1 MKDLPFFMFMSIL
14 VIVLFS
20 DFFNIHIS
28 QAEMTVCSLNHEAYT
43 ITKGKTVRNKDSD
56 SLCLC
61 KGT

>member
-1 MKDLPFFMFMSIL
+1 MKDLPFFTFMSIL

-20 DFFNIHIS
+20 DFFN
-28 QAEMTVCSLNHEAYT
+28 QTNKVQMTVCSLKHEAYT
-43 ITKGKTVRNKDSD
+43 ISNNTLMRNKDSD